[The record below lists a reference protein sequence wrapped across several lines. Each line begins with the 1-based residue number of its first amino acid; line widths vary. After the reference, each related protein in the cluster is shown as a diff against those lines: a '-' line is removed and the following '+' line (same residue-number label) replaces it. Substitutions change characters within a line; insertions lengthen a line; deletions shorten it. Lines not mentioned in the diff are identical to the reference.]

1 MRADG
6 ADLMHP
12 GDPSV
17 NGGTVPQVPPPRP
30 LRPWWQAALVSTLAG
45 AALSLFGTVPGMG
58 LPGALL
64 AMPAVLLS
72 SLFVAIPDDPFPRDS
87 AWPFFILA
95 TLLWG
100 PAVPIAWLGT
110 RAAGLRGNA
119 RAAAVILAILALG
132 LLTTT
137 LLYLVTVPPLY
148 G

>member
-1 MRADG
+1 M
-6 ADLMHP
+6 
-12 GDPSV
+12 S
-17 NGGTVPQVPPPRP
+17 GGNLPQAAPPRP
-30 LRPWWQAALVSTLAG
+30 LRPWWQAALVSVLAG
-45 AALSLFGTVPGMG
+45 AALSILGVIPGMG

-64 AMPAVLLS
+64 ALPAILLAAP
-72 SLFVAIPDDPFPRDS
+72 FVAIPDDPFPRDS

-119 RAAAVILAILALG
+119 RAVAVIVAILALG
-132 LLTTT
+132 VMTTT
-137 LLYLVTVPPLY
+137 VLYLVTVPPLY